1 MSKLKNKKRGL
12 SLIELVVALSLITI
26 ILMIVGP
33 FFISNYKSLNKTS
46 NQIDFQRESK
56 VIMNYFSDAA
66 MESGKIY
73 RIREGSQDIK
83 LNKNNIASGNNLL
96 ITFYNGETEDEVRT
110 SFWLNDGVLTYNR
123 KLESNNF
130 KDNNKIKIGNFIKS
144 ITYSSIPDTSNFENA
159 TSIKVKIVFD
169 TNNAE
174 PYEVENIFTFRNK
187 E

>member
-1 MSKLKNKKRGL
+1 MSKLRNKKRGL

-46 NQIDFQRESK
+46 NQIDFQREAR
-56 VIMNYFSDAA
+56 VIMNYFSDTA
-66 MESGKIY
+66 MESEKIY
-73 RIREGSQDIK
+73 RVRDSNKDIK
-83 LNKNNIASGNNLL
+83 LNENNTVSGESLL
-96 ITFYNGETEDEVRT
+96 ITFYNDETEDEVRT
-110 SFWLNDGVLTYNR
+110 SFWLKDGVLTYNR

-130 KDNNKIKIGNFIKS
+130 KGNKITIGKFIKS
-144 ITYSSIPDTSNFENA
+144 ITYTAMPEKSNFENA

-169 TNNAE
+169 ANNAE

-187 E
+187 D

>member
-1 MSKLKNKKRGL
+1 MSKSRNKKRGL

-56 VIMNYFSDAA
+56 VIMNYFSDTA

-73 RIREGSQDIK
+73 RVRDNNNKDIK
-83 LNKNNIASGNNLL
+83 LNENNTVSGENLL
-96 ITFYNGETEDEVRT
+96 ITFYNDETGDEVRT

-130 KDNNKIKIGNFIKS
+130 KGNKITIGKFIKS
-144 ITYSSIPDTSNFENA
+144 ITYTAMPEKSNFKNA

-169 TNNAE
+169 ANNAE

-187 E
+187 D

>member
-12 SLIELVVALSLITI
+12 SLIELVVALSLMTI

-66 MESGKIY
+66 MESEKIY
-73 RIREGSQDIK
+73 EIQEGDKNISLD
-83 LNKNNIASGNNLL
+83 KNNTVSGNEVI
-96 ITFYNGETEDEVRT
+96 ITFYNGETEDDIET
-110 SFWLNDGVLTYNR
+110 SFGLNNGVLTYSK
-123 KLESNNF
+123 KLESKNF
-130 KDNNKIKIGNFIKS
+130 KDNGITIGNFVKS
-144 ITYSSIPDTSNFENA
+144 ITYTAIPDASNFEDA

-174 PYEVENIFTFRNK
+174 PYEIENIFTFRNRK
-187 E
+187 

>member
-26 ILMIVGP
+26 VLMIVGP

-66 MESGKIY
+66 MESEKIY
-73 RIREGSQDIK
+73 RIKEDNKDIK
-83 LNKNNIASGNNLL
+83 LDENNIASGNNLL
-96 ITFYNGETEDEVRT
+96 ITFYNSEPEEDVKT
-110 SFWLNDGVLTYNR
+110 SFWLNNGVLTYNR

-130 KDNNKIKIGNFIKS
+130 KGDKVTIGNCIKS
-144 ITYSSIPDTSNFENA
+144 ITYTSIPDRSNFDNA

-174 PYEVENIFTFRNK
+174 PYEVENIFTFRNRD
-187 E
+187 